1 VVTGAE
7 SGIGRSTVLRI
18 IAEDVGPDRQRLV
31 GAHAVVSERN
41 ASPLTASTGG
51 LEAMTPSGA
60 CLDVDRGNA
69 KNGGLPGM
77 GYR

>member
-1 VVTGAE
+1 M
-7 SGIGRSTVLRI
+7 LRI
-18 IAEDVGPDRQRLV
+18 IGEGDAPDCQRFVGPLT
-31 GAHAVVSERN
+31 VVSERN

-51 LEAMTPSGA
+51 LKAMTPSGA

-69 KNGGLPGM
+69 KNGGLPGI

>member
-1 VVTGAE
+1 M
-7 SGIGRSTVLRI
+7 LRI
-18 IAEDVGPDRQRLV
+18 IAEEGAPDCQRLV
-31 GAHAVVSERN
+31 GPLTVVSERN
-41 ASPLTASTGG
+41 AWQLTASTGG

-69 KNGGLPGM
+69 KNGGLPGL

>member
-1 VVTGAE
+1 M
-7 SGIGRSTVLRI
+7 LRI
-18 IAEDVGPDRQRLV
+18 IGEGDAPDCQRLV
-31 GAHAVVSERN
+31 DPLTVVSERN

-69 KNGGLPGM
+69 KNGGLPGI
-77 GYR
+77 GDR